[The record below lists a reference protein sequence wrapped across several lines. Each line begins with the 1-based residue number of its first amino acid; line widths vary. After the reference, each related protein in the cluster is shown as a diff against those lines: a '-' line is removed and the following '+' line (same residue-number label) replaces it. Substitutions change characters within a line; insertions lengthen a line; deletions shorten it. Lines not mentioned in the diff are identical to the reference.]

1 MTDTKNTK
9 NRNFDSIAQK
19 FDKNIYGTTKGQ
31 LRHTI
36 LTHNLKPFLVK
47 ARNGNALDA
56 GGGTGEFTLELLKYG
71 MEVVLNDISSET
83 LSLAAQKIAEDSP
96 VTLQHG
102 DIQSIQSVHGFDV
115 ICCHAVLEW
124 AKSPL
129 ACIEHLISL
138 LKPDGILSLSFFNAD
153 ANLFGNALYGNFE
166 LIKQN
171 MVKKNRLQLANHK
184 PLKPK
189 EVLAFL
195 QAQKVSIELLSGV
208 RCFHDYLR
216 DKSQQTTDYKALE
229 SLELKYCSQEPYM
242 WLGKYFHIVVKKPQI
257 EL

>member
-1 MTDTKNTK
+1 MTDTQNTK

-31 LRHTI
+31 LRHKI
-36 LTHNLKPFLVK
+36 LTHNLAPFLDE
-47 ARNGNALDA
+47 RHGGIALDA
-56 GGGTGEFTLELLKYG
+56 GGGTGEFTLELLKYDLQ
-71 MEVVLNDISSET
+71 VVLNDISSET
-83 LSLAAQKIAEDSP
+83 LALASDKMP
-96 VTLQHG
+96 VGAPVSLQHG
-102 DIQSIQSVHGFDV
+102 DIESIHSEGGFDV

-129 ACIEHLISL
+129 ACVDHLLSL
-138 LKPDGILSLSFFNAD
+138 LKPNGILSLSFFNAD

-166 LIKQN
+166 LIKRN

-189 EVLAFL
+189 EVLAYI
-195 QAQKVSIELLSGV
+195 QEQQVAVELLSGI

-216 DKSQQTTDYKALE
+216 DKSQQRTDYPELE
-229 SLELKYCSQEPYM
+229 ALELKYCTQEPYM
-242 WLGKYFHIVVKKPQI
+242 WLGKYFQIVVKKPQM
-257 EL
+257 EP